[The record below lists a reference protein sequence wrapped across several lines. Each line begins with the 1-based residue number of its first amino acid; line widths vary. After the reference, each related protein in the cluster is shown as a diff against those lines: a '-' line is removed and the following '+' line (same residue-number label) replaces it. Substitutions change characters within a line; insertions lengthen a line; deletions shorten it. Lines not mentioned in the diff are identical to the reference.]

1 MKHCAPISVMLP
13 LQGKPFSP
21 ETTRLFFEG
30 LLPEGFVKRSLA
42 QSIHADE
49 NDYIAILSVLGQECL
64 GAIQILPEN
73 TPTENMSY
81 EKLTFAQVHAL
92 AAEGASRAV

>member
-1 MKHCAPISVMLP
+1 MINLRVYIEICGVQTFVGTISGTNTANAVFTYSTEYLEREHCVPISVMLP
-13 LQGKPFSP
+13 LQEKPFSP

-49 NDYIAILSVLGQECL
+49 NDYIAILVTL
-64 GAIQILPEN
+64 
-73 TPTENMSY
+73 
-81 EKLTFAQVHAL
+81 
-92 AAEGASRAV
+92 